1 MIYRHVLN
9 RLTDEE
15 KGIVLHVVNNMWPIG
30 GIGNVD
36 KETLLAMKMPALHHK
51 LACAAPQ
58 LKPEHIE
65 DYKTMCSKLGLELVE
80 KK

>member
-36 KETLLAMKMPALHHK
+36 METLLAMKMQALHHK
-51 LACAAPQ
+51 LACADHQ

-65 DYKTMCSKLGLELVE
+65 DYKTMGSKLGLELVE